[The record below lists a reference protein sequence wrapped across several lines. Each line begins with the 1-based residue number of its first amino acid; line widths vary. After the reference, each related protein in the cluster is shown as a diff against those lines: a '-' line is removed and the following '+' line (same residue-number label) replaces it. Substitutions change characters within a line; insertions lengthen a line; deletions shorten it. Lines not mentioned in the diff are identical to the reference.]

1 MIVKGG
7 LSMMVK
13 GGAGLLAGVLAGGL
27 GFAFWPRVEPGVL
40 SLRPAVEKP
49 VFVVATEPARPVS
62 PPSTNLVPAPATPAG
77 DKNGLV
83 KLAAALRSDPTAP
96 PSATAPSAT
105 PLGRGLT
112 TAALKM
118 AAPSDQAARFFALG
132 LVALADGDVAGAR
145 AFLDRA
151 ADEGDTRALMVLG
164 DTYDQATLT
173 RLGAVGIRGDASRAR
188 DYYAR
193 ALAAGVVAARQRIAA
208 LGAKGN

>member
-1 MIVKGG
+1 
-7 LSMMVK
+7 MMVK

-62 PPSTNLVPAPATPAG
+62 APSTALVAAPAEPAG

-83 KLAAALRSDPTAP
+83 KLAAALRSDPAP
-96 PSATAPSAT
+96 PSSAT
-105 PLGRGLT
+105 PLGRGLAE
-112 TAALKM
+112 AALKTG
-118 AAPSDQAARFFALG
+118 APSEQAARFFALG
-132 LVALADGDVAGAR
+132 LVALADGDVAAAR

-173 RLGAVGIRGDASRAR
+173 RLGAMGIRGDAGRAR

-193 ALAAGVVAARQRIAA
+193 ALAAGVGAARQRIAA
-208 LGAKGN
+208 LDSEAN

>member
-1 MIVKGG
+1 
-7 LSMMVK
+7 MMVK

-62 PPSTNLVPAPATPAG
+62 APSTALVPAPAEPAG
-77 DKNGLV
+77 DKSGLV
-83 KLAAALRSDPTAP
+83 KLAAALRSDPTLP
-96 PSATAPSAT
+96 PSAAPLARGLAEASLKTGAPSE
-105 PLGRGLT
+105 
-112 TAALKM
+112 
-118 AAPSDQAARFFALG
+118 QAARFFALG

-145 AFLDRA
+145 AFLERA

-164 DTYDQATLT
+164 DTYDPATLT
-173 RLGAVGIRGDASRAR
+173 RLGAMGIRGDAGRAR

-193 ALAAGVVAARQRIAA
+193 ALAAGVAAARQRIAA

>member
-1 MIVKGG
+1 
-7 LSMMVK
+7 MMVK

-62 PPSTNLVPAPATPAG
+62 APSTALVAAPAEPPG

-83 KLAAALRSDPTAP
+83 KLAAALRSDPAP
-96 PSATAPSAT
+96 PSSAA
-105 PLGRGLT
+105 PLGRGLAE
-112 TAALKM
+112 AALKTG
-118 AAPSDQAARFFALG
+118 APSEQAARFFALG
-132 LVALADGDVAGAR
+132 LVALADGDVADAR

-151 ADEGDTRALMVLG
+151 SDEGDTRALMVLG
-164 DTYDQATLT
+164 DTYDPATLT

-193 ALAAGVVAARQRIAA
+193 ALAAGVAAARQRIAT
-208 LGAKGN
+208 LDAKGN

>member
-1 MIVKGG
+1 
-7 LSMMVK
+7 MMVK

-49 VFVVATEPARPVS
+49 VFVVAAEPARPVS
-62 PPSTNLVPAPATPAG
+62 APSTAMVAAPAQPTG

-83 KLAAALRSDPTAP
+83 KLAAALRSDPTPNSSAAP
-96 PSATAPSAT
+96 P
-105 PLGRGLT
+105 GRGVAE
-112 TAALKM
+112 AALKIG
-118 AAPSDQAARFFALG
+118 APSEQAARFFALG

-164 DTYDQATLT
+164 DTYDPATLT
-173 RLGAVGIRGDASRAR
+173 RLGAVGIRGDAARAR

-193 ALAAGVVAARQRIAA
+193 ALAAGVGAARQRIAT
-208 LGAKGN
+208 LDAKGN

>member
-1 MIVKGG
+1 
-7 LSMMVK
+7 MVK

-62 PPSTNLVPAPATPAG
+62 APSTALVAAPAEPAG

-83 KLAAALRSDPTAP
+83 KLAAALRSDPAP
-96 PSATAPSAT
+96 PSSAT
-105 PLGRGLT
+105 PLGRGLAE
-112 TAALKM
+112 AALKTG
-118 AAPSDQAARFFALG
+118 APSEQAARFFALG
-132 LVALADGDVAGAR
+132 LVALADGDVAAAR

-164 DTYDQATLT
+164 DTYDPATLT
-173 RLGAVGIRGDASRAR
+173 RLGAVGIRGDAARAR

-193 ALAAGVVAARQRIAA
+193 ALAAGVAAARQRIAT
-208 LGAKGN
+208 LDAKGN

>member
-1 MIVKGG
+1 
-7 LSMMVK
+7 MMVK

-62 PPSTNLVPAPATPAG
+62 APSTALVAAPAEPAG

-83 KLAAALRSDPTAP
+83 KLAAALRSDPAP
-96 PSATAPSAT
+96 PSSAT
-105 PLGRGLT
+105 PLGRGLAE
-112 TAALKM
+112 AALKTG
-118 AAPSDQAARFFALG
+118 APSEQAARFFALG
-132 LVALADGDVAGAR
+132 LVALADGDVAAAR

-164 DTYDQATLT
+164 DTYDPATLT
-173 RLGAVGIRGDASRAR
+173 RLGAVGIRGDAARAR

-193 ALAAGVVAARQRIAA
+193 ALAAGVAAARQRIAA
-208 LGAKGN
+208 LDAKGN

>member
-1 MIVKGG
+1 
-7 LSMMVK
+7 MMVK

-62 PPSTNLVPAPATPAG
+62 APSTALVAAPAEPAG

-83 KLAAALRSDPTAP
+83 KLAAALRSDPAP
-96 PSATAPSAT
+96 PSSTA
-105 PLGRGLT
+105 PLGRGLAE
-112 TAALKM
+112 AALKTG
-118 AAPSDQAARFFALG
+118 APSEQAARFSALG

-164 DTYDQATLT
+164 DTYDPATLT
-173 RLGAVGIRGDASRAR
+173 RLGTVGIRGDASRAR

-193 ALAAGVVAARQRIAA
+193 ALAAGVVAARQRIATLDA
-208 LGAKGN
+208 RGN

>member
-1 MIVKGG
+1 
-7 LSMMVK
+7 MMVK

-49 VFVVATEPARPVS
+49 VFVVATEAARPVS
-62 PPSTNLVPAPATPAG
+62 APSTALVAAPAEPAG

-83 KLAAALRSDPTAP
+83 KLAAALRSDPTPPSSAAP
-96 PSATAPSAT
+96 P
-105 PLGRGLT
+105 GRGLAE
-112 TAALKM
+112 AALKTV
-118 AAPSDQAARFFALG
+118 APSEQAARFFALG

-164 DTYDQATLT
+164 DTYDPATLT
-173 RLGAVGIRGDASRAR
+173 RLGAMGIRGDAAHAR
-188 DYYAR
+188 D
-193 ALAAGVVAARQRIAA
+193 
-208 LGAKGN
+208 

>member
-1 MIVKGG
+1 
-7 LSMMVK
+7 MMVK
-13 GGAGLLAGVLAGGL
+13 GVAGLVAGVLAGGL

-62 PPSTNLVPAPATPAG
+62 APSTALVAAPAEPAG

-83 KLAAALRSDPTAP
+83 KLAAALRSDPAP
-96 PSATAPSAT
+96 PSSAT
-105 PLGRGLT
+105 PLGRGLAE
-112 TAALKM
+112 AALKTG
-118 AAPSDQAARFFALG
+118 APSEQAARFFALG

-164 DTYDQATLT
+164 DTYDPATLT
-173 RLGAVGIRGDASRAR
+173 RLGAVGIRGDAMRAR

-208 LGAKGN
+208 LDAKGN

>member
-1 MIVKGG
+1 
-7 LSMMVK
+7 MMVK

-62 PPSTNLVPAPATPAG
+62 PPSTNLVPAPAMPAG

>member
-1 MIVKGG
+1 
-7 LSMMVK
+7 MMVK
-13 GGAGLLAGVLAGGL
+13 GVAGLLAGVLAGGL

-49 VFVVATEPARPVS
+49 VFVVATETARPVS
-62 PPSTNLVPAPATPAG
+62 APSTALVAAPAEPVG

-83 KLAAALRSDPTAP
+83 KLAAALRSDPAP
-96 PSATAPSAT
+96 PSSAA
-105 PLGRGLT
+105 PLGRGLAE
-112 TAALKM
+112 AALKTG
-118 AAPSDQAARFFALG
+118 APSEQAARFFALG

-164 DTYDQATLT
+164 DTYDPATLT
-173 RLGAVGIRGDASRAR
+173 RLGAVGIRGDAARAR

-193 ALAAGVVAARQRIAA
+193 ALTAGVAAARQRIAA
-208 LGAKGN
+208 LDAKGN

>member
-1 MIVKGG
+1 
-7 LSMMVK
+7 MMVK

-62 PPSTNLVPAPATPAG
+62 APTTALVAAPAEPVG

-83 KLAAALRSDPTAP
+83 KLAAALRSDPAP
-96 PSATAPSAT
+96 PASAA
-105 PLGRGLT
+105 PLGRGLAE
-112 TAALKM
+112 AALKTG
-118 AAPSDQAARFFALG
+118 APSEQAARFFALG
-132 LVALADGDVAGAR
+132 LVALADGDVAAAR

-164 DTYDQATLT
+164 DTYDPATLT

-193 ALAAGVVAARQRIAA
+193 ALTAGVAAARQRIAA
-208 LGAKGN
+208 LDAKGN

>member
-1 MIVKGG
+1 
-7 LSMMVK
+7 MMVK
-13 GGAGLLAGVLAGGL
+13 GVAGLVAGVLAGGL

-49 VFVVATEPARPVS
+49 VFVVATETARPVS
-62 PPSTNLVPAPATPAG
+62 APSTALVAVPAESAG
-77 DKNGLV
+77 EKNGLV
-83 KLAAALRSDPTAP
+83 KLAAALRSDPAPP
-96 PSATAPSAT
+96 PSAA
-105 PLGRGLT
+105 PLGRGLA
-112 TAALKM
+112 TAALKIG
-118 AAPSDQAARFFALG
+118 APSEQAARFFALG

-164 DTYDQATLT
+164 DTYDPATLT

-208 LGAKGN
+208 LDAKGN